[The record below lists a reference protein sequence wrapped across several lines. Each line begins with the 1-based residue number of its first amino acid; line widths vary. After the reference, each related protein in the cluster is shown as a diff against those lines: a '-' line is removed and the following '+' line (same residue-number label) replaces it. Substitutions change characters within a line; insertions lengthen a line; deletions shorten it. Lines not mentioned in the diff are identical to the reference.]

1 MISKR
6 DGRIIEHTH
15 IDRQACGR
23 AESAPQVSFTIA
35 PARAPDAPRLE
46 RARHVHIP
54 EWPSDQKRSMEYGE
68 EHFGSVLQEMLALPD
83 EPVFLLDSNRAQ
95 AHAAFSSIRRA
106 NH

>member
-1 MISKR
+1 
-6 DGRIIEHTH
+6 
-15 IDRQACGR
+15 
-23 AESAPQVSFTIA
+23 
-35 PARAPDAPRLE
+35 
-46 RARHVHIP
+46 
-54 EWPSDQKRSMEYGE
+54 MEYGE